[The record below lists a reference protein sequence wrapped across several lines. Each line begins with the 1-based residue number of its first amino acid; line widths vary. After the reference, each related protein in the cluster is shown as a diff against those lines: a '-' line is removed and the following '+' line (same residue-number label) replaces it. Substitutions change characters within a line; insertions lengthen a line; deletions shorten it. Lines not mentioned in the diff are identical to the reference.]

1 MSRDPDLI
9 MAQADGLRARIAAC
23 WCASPTVHCL
33 CDKCEAAQDTVDDLE
48 AEYEAARVAL
58 EEESGVC
65 PSCNGSGEG
74 HCDGARCT
82 DCKGSGAARGGSDD
96 DVPYELYLT
105 HTEAP

>member
-9 MAQADGLRARIAAC
+9 MAQADGLRARVGAC

-33 CDKCEAAQDTVDDLE
+33 CDKCEATQDTIDDLE
-48 AEYEAARVAL
+48 AEYEAARAAL

-74 HCDGARCT
+74 YCDGARCSS
-82 DCKGSGAARGGSDD
+82 CGGSGAPRSYAEFDEPHQFFDRHES
-96 DVPYELYLT
+96 P
-105 HTEAP
+105 